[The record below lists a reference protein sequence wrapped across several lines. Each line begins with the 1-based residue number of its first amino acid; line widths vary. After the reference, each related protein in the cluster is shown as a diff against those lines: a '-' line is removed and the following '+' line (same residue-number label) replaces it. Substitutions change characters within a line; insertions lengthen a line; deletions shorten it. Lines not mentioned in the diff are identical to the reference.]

1 MIIALITG
9 AVIGFVLAIPPGPI
23 GMAVIRTGL
32 REGWTSSLRLSFGAG
47 VFDALYCG
55 LAMIAAGYITQ
66 LFDTMEHASPLAPVL
81 IQLVIVLAMIILGLL
96 QLRVRP
102 GMSASGEPEIHRRQ
116 GSSLQQWM
124 RSHGPFFIGVGYAL
138 ANLANPTFI
147 PALSVMT
154 TAVQSSDWYVSNLVN
169 NVIFSLAFGL
179 GNVSWL
185 ALLSRLVITQQHR
198 MTPTFIRRIQQLS
211 GLTLIGFGTMFGV
224 RILATTKWTEILR
237 LVLAF

>member
-1 MIIALITG
+1 
-9 AVIGFVLAIPPGPI
+9 
-23 GMAVIRTGL
+23 
-32 REGWTSSLRLSFGAG
+32 
-47 VFDALYCG
+47 
-55 LAMIAAGYITQ
+55 MIAAGYITR
-66 LFDTMEHASPLAPVL
+66 LFDNMEHASPLAPVL
-81 IQLVIVLAMIILGLL
+81 IQLVIVLAMIIFGLL

-102 GMSASGEPEIHRRQ
+102 SSSASGEPEMHRQQ

-169 NVIFSLAFGL
+169 NVVFSLAFGL

-237 LVLAF
+237 LVLSF